1 MEILVNFVIETLEH
15 QKVCK
20 TLKVIQEFEKLC
32 KIHEQRNHPNEILY
46 FQNLYEKVRNRNLV
60 KEKEKNFMI
69 TLIWNPTFSC
79 VFDSID
85 KSNLL

>member
-15 QKVCK
+15 QEVCK

-46 FQNLYEKVRNRNLV
+46 FQKYQRQLNIFKIHY
-60 KEKEKNFMI
+60 
-69 TLIWNPTFSC
+69 
-79 VFDSID
+79 
-85 KSNLL
+85 